1 MKKKILISVC
11 LILAILIFLS
21 VSSVFLIN
29 RYSLS
34 VSQGLYLSANDNTPM
49 MIQMNSPIK
58 LNNLTNNE
66 NLFDNF
72 SDGDEIL
79 VIHDG
84 IQESYPGA
92 TGVYAVFKLGDGDL
106 SDIPENVLASLSE
119 LGWYTIKD
127 NSPETEETTKTENTQ
142 TNNETVPSNDK
153 KPPELQV
160 FCKNVMVK
168 AWLGTYSWFF
178 ENNDGTQQAIAAD
191 SPHPSECI
199 DSIYPLPL
207 TTSSEYPE
215 KTFSVSLHFENSPD
229 SISVR
234 RYEITDGKVTDNT
247 DYTEIPVNDLTI
259 EAEGG
264 RFLYEVIAEW
274 KDTNSEHG
282 TAYYAF
288 CTAVEKMAP

>member
-1 MKKKILISVC
+1 MKKKILIPVC
-11 LILAILIFLS
+11 IVLSILIIFS

-66 NLFDNF
+66 NLFDKL

-92 TGVYAVFKLGDGDL
+92 TGVYAVFKLTDGEL
-106 SDIPENVLASLSE
+106 SDIPENVLVSLSE

-127 NSPETEETTKTENTQ
+127 NSHETEETTKTEN
-142 TNNETVPSNDK
+142 NLINKDVIPSNEK

-178 ENNDGTQQAIAAD
+178 ENGDGTQQAIAAD

-215 KTFSVSLHFENSPD
+215 KTFSVSLHFENAPD
-229 SISVR
+229 SISVK
-234 RYEITDGKVTDNT
+234 RYKITDGKITDNT
-247 DYTEIPVNDLTI
+247 DFAEIPVNDLKI
-259 EAEGG
+259 EAESG
-264 RFLYEVIAEW
+264 RFLYEVIAKW
-274 KDTNSEHG
+274 NAANSEYG

-288 CTAVEKMAP
+288 CTAVERMAP

>member
-1 MKKKILISVC
+1 MKKKILISLC
-11 LILAILIFLS
+11 LILSIVIILS
-21 VSSVFLIN
+21 VSSVFVIS

-34 VSQGLYLSANDNTPM
+34 ASKGLYLSAENNTPM

-58 LNNLTNNE
+58 LNNLTDNE
-66 NLFDNF
+66 NLFADL

-92 TGVYAVFKLGDGDL
+92 TGIYAVFKLTDGDL
-106 SDIPENVLASLSE
+106 RDIPENVLASLNE

-127 NSPETEETTKTENTQ
+127 TSLEIEETTKTEN
-142 TNNETVPSNDK
+142 NLINKGVIPSNDK

-160 FCKNVMVK
+160 FCKNVMVN

-178 ENNDGTQQAIAAD
+178 ENGDGTQQAIAAD
-191 SPHPSECI
+191 SPHPAECI

-215 KTFSVSLHFENSPD
+215 KTFSVSLHFENAPD
-229 SISVR
+229 SISVK
-234 RYEITDGKVTDNT
+234 RYKITDGKITDNT
-247 DYTEIPVNDLTI
+247 DFAEIPVNDLKI
-259 EAEGG
+259 EAENG

-274 KDTNSEHG
+274 NDTNSEYG

-288 CTAVEKMAP
+288 CTGVEKIAY

>member
-1 MKKKILISVC
+1 MKKKILIPVC
-11 LILAILIFLS
+11 IVLSILIVLS
-21 VSSVFLIN
+21 AASVFVVS

-34 VSQGLYLSANDNTPM
+34 ASRGLYLSAENDTPM
-49 MIQMNSPIK
+49 MIQMNSPIQLK
-58 LNNLTNNE
+58 NLTDNK
-66 NLFDNF
+66 NLFTDLT
-72 SDGDEIL
+72 DGDEIL

-92 TGVYAVFKLGDGDL
+92 TGVYAVFKLTDGEL
-106 SDIPENVLASLSE
+106 SDIPENVLVSLSE

-127 NSPETEETTKTENTQ
+127 SSPETEETTKAENTETNIEAVP
-142 TNNETVPSNDK
+142 TNNK

-178 ENNDGTQQAIAAD
+178 ENGDGTQQAIAAD
-191 SPHPSECI
+191 TPHPSECI

-215 KTFSVSLHFENSPD
+215 KTFSVSLHFENAPD

-234 RYEITDGKVTDNT
+234 QYKITDGKITDNT
-247 DYTEIPVNDLTI
+247 DYTEIPVNDFKI
-259 EAEGG
+259 EAESGK
-264 RFLYEVIAEW
+264 FLYEVIAKW
-274 KDTNSEHG
+274 NAANSEYG

-288 CTAVEKMAP
+288 CTGVEKIAF